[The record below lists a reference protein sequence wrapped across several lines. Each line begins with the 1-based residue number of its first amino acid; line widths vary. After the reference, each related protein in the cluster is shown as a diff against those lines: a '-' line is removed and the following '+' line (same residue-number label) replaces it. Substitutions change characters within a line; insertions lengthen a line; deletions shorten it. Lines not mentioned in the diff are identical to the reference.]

1 MPDFW
6 SPELAWIRE
15 IADVLIV
22 AFLFYH
28 LFLLVRGTRAA
39 QMFLGLVI
47 LLVLS
52 ALAEVLHLTAL
63 NWLLTSLKTVW
74 VVGFLIL
81 FQPELR
87 KGLSQIGYTRIFHRL
102 LHLQETSQLS
112 EIEDAL
118 AHLARKG
125 QGAIL
130 VIERNDSLRSY
141 AETGTLMEAN
151 LSAELL
157 ETIFT
162 PPSPLHD
169 GAVVVRGNV
178 VVAAGCILPLSQN
191 QNLERSLGTRHRA
204 AIGISEETDALAI
217 AVSEETRQISIAD
230 GGKLVRNIDPTSLK
244 GILSQFG
251 PGREEREDREEEEE
265 PEAPETPVRAPGAA
279 RAPSPAHFE
288 DVDTGT

>member
-87 KGLSQIGYTRIFHRL
+87 KGLSQIGYTRVFRRL

-118 AHLARKG
+118 AHLARKA

-169 GAVVVRGNV
+169 GAVIVRGNV

-251 PGREEREDREEEEE
+251 PGREEREEREEEEE
-265 PEAPETPVRAPGAA
+265 PEAAEAPPRAA
-279 RAPSPAHFE
+279 SPAHFQ

>member
-1 MPDFW
+1 MPDLW
-6 SPELAWIRE
+6 SPELSWIRE
-15 IADVLIV
+15 IADILIV

-39 QMFLGLVI
+39 QMFLGLVV
-47 LLVLS
+47 LLFLS
-52 ALAEVLHLTAL
+52 ALADLLHLTAL
-63 NWLLTSLKTVW
+63 NWLLTSLRTVW

-87 KGLSQIGYTRIFHRL
+87 KGLSQIGYTGLFRRL
-102 LHLQETSQLS
+102 LHLQETSHLS

-118 AHLARKG
+118 AFLSRRG
-125 QGAIL
+125 LGAIL

-141 AETGTLMEAN
+141 AETGTLLEAN

-169 GAVVVRGNV
+169 GAVIVRGNV
-178 VVAAGCILPLSQN
+178 IVSAGCILPLSQTPS
-191 QNLERSLGTRHRA
+191 LDRTLGTRHRA
-204 AIGISEETDALAI
+204 VIGISEETDALAI

-230 GGKLVRNIDPTSLK
+230 GGRMVRNIDPTSLK

-251 PGREEREDREEEEE
+251 PGREEREEKEEREEE
-265 PEAPETPVRAPGAA
+265 PEDGAPER
-279 RAPSPAHFE
+279 PAKPRFDE
-288 DVDTGT
+288 VDTGT

>member
-1 MPDFW
+1 MPDLW
-6 SPELAWIRE
+6 SPELSWIRE
-15 IADVLIV
+15 IADILIV

-39 QMFLGLVI
+39 QMFLGLVV
-47 LLVLS
+47 LLFLS
-52 ALAEVLHLTAL
+52 ALADLLHLTAL
-63 NWLLTSLKTVW
+63 NWLLTSLRTVW

-87 KGLSQIGYTRIFHRL
+87 KGLSQIGYTGIFRRL
-102 LHLQETSQLS
+102 LHLQETSHLS

-118 AHLARKG
+118 AFLSRRG
-125 QGAIL
+125 LGAIL

-141 AETGTLMEAN
+141 AETGTLLEAN

-169 GAVVVRGNV
+169 GAVIVRGNV
-178 VVAAGCILPLSQN
+178 IVSAGCILPLSQTPS
-191 QNLERSLGTRHRA
+191 LDRTLGTRHRA
-204 AIGISEETDALAI
+204 VIGISEETDALAI

-230 GGKLVRNIDPTSLK
+230 GGRMVRNIDPTSLK

-251 PGREEREDREEEEE
+251 PGREEREERDDKDEREEGED
-265 PEAPETPVRAPGAA
+265 PAPPRPPKA
-279 RAPSPAHFE
+279 RFDE
-288 DVDTGT
+288 VDTGT